1 MPSMTSW
8 ITRLSLLAALAF
20 PAAFVQ
26 GAPLV
31 VGAVVSQTGAHADLA
46 DGYRKA
52 LLLWQEE
59 INAGGGLLGRNVEL
73 VILDDRSEASRGGPL
88 YVQLIGE
95 HKAEALIG
103 PYGTAAT
110 MIASAEAETARRVM
124 VSGAGWSRAIHKR
137 APRFVFQASVP
148 YAAYGGA
155 AMAMAKEEGNVSAAI
170 LARDDPADREMA
182 AGAKESA
189 LKLGI
194 KSDEILVYS
203 GGTSNF
209 EPQAI
214 DAQAADVQAWIA
226 FGEVR
231 DAAEMVRTLKRLGYA
246 PRFFFVR
253 GASNPALVSLVGQDA
268 EFALGATAYDPRF
281 ATPGN
286 DRFVKSYTAKWSGAP
301 GAAAAEGY
309 AAATVLAEGI
319 RRAGTTD
326 AEKLR
331 AALGSLSTG
340 TVLGEYKVD
349 RLTGEQKGESPA
361 LTQILNGRP
370 QLVWPPS
377 LETGKP
383 ALPYPQWR
391 DRRVLR

>member
-8 ITRLSLLAALAF
+8 ITRVSLLAALAF
-20 PAAFVQ
+20 PAAFAQ

-46 DGYRKA
+46 GGYRKG

-59 INAGGGLLGRNVEL
+59 INADGGLLGRNVEL
-73 VILDDRSEASRGGPL
+73 VILDDRSEASRAGPL
-88 YVQLIGE
+88 YVQLIRE

-124 VSGAGWSRAIHKR
+124 VSGAGWSRAVHKR

-155 AMAMAKEEGNVSAAI
+155 AMTMAKEEGNRSAAI

-203 GGTSNF
+203 GGSSNF
-209 EPQAI
+209 ESQAI
-214 DAQAADVQAWIA
+214 DAQAAEVQAWIA
-226 FGEVR
+226 FGEAG
-231 DAAEMVRTLKRLGYA
+231 DAAEMVKTLKRVGYA

-253 GASNPALVSLVGQDA
+253 GASAPGLVSLLGQDA
-268 EFALGATAYDPRF
+268 EFTLGATGYDPRF
-281 ATPGN
+281 TTPGN
-286 DRFVKSYTAKWSGAP
+286 DRFVKSYAAKWSAAP

-331 AALGSLSTG
+331 TALASLAVG

-349 RLTGEQKGESPA
+349 RLTGEQTGELPA
-361 LTQILNGRP
+361 LTQILKGRP
-370 QLVWPPS
+370 RLVWPPS
-377 LETGKP
+377 LEIAKP
-383 ALPYPQWR
+383 VLPYPQWA
-391 DRRVLR
+391 DRRLLK

>member
-8 ITRLSLLAALAF
+8 TTRFSLLAALALS
-20 PAAFVQ
+20 AAFAQ
-26 GAPLV
+26 AAPLV

-59 INAGGGLLGRNVEL
+59 INAAGGLLGRNVEL
-73 VILDDRSEASRGGPL
+73 VILDDRSEASRAGPL

-95 HKAEALIG
+95 HKADALIG

-124 VSGAGWSRAIHKR
+124 VSGAGWSRAVHKR

-155 AMAMAKEEGNVSAAI
+155 AMAMAKEEGNVSAAV
-170 LARDDPADREMA
+170 LARDDPGHREMA
-182 AGAKESA
+182 AGAKEAA

-203 GGTSNF
+203 GGTSDF
-209 EPQAI
+209 ESQAI
-214 DAQAADVQAWIA
+214 NAQAAEVQAWIA
-226 FGEVR
+226 FGEMR
-231 DAAEMVRTLKRLGYA
+231 DAAEMVKTLKRLGYA

-253 GASNPALVSLVGQDA
+253 GASDRGLISLLGQDA
-268 EFALGATAYDPRF
+268 EFTLGATEYDPRF
-281 ATPGN
+281 TTPGN
-286 DRFVKSYTAKWSGAP
+286 DQFVKSYTAKWSAP
-301 GAAAAEGY
+301 PGPSAAEGY
-309 AAATVLAEGI
+309 AAATVLAEGF

-331 AALGSLSTG
+331 AALASLAVG

-349 RLTGEQKGESPA
+349 RLTGEQTGEMPA
-361 LTQILNGRP
+361 VTQILNGRP
-370 QLVWPPS
+370 QVVWPPS
-377 LETGKP
+377 LGTGKP
-383 ALPYPQWR
+383 VLPYPQWR
-391 DRRVLR
+391 DRRLLK

>member
-1 MPSMTSW
+1 MTSW
-8 ITRLSLLAALAF
+8 TTRF
-20 PAAFVQ
+20 PLFAAFAITAAFAQ

-46 DGYRKA
+46 DGYRKG

-59 INAGGGLLGRNVEL
+59 INAKGGLLGRNVEL
-73 VILDDRSEASRGGPL
+73 VILDDRSEASRAGPL

-124 VSGAGWSRAIHKR
+124 VSGAGWSRAVHKR

-148 YAAYGGA
+148 YAAYGDA
-155 AMAMAKEEGNVSAAI
+155 AVAMAKEQGNVSAAI

-182 AGAKESA
+182 AGAKEAA

-194 KSDEILVYS
+194 KSDDVLVYS
-203 GGTSNF
+203 GGTTDF
-209 EPQAI
+209 ESQAI
-214 DAQAADVQAWIA
+214 NAQAGDAQAWIA

-231 DAAEMVRTLKRLGYA
+231 DAAAMVNTLKRLGYA

-253 GASNPALVSLVGQDA
+253 GASDAALVSLLGQDA
-268 EFALGATAYDPRF
+268 EFALGATEYDTRF
-281 ATPGN
+281 TTPGN
-286 DRFVKSYTAKWSGAP
+286 DQFVKSYRAKWSAAP
-301 GAAAAEGY
+301 GPAAAEGY
-309 AAATVLAEGI
+309 AAATVLAEGL

-326 AEKLR
+326 PEKLR
-331 AALGSLSTG
+331 AVLASLAVA

-349 RLTGEQKGESPA
+349 RLTGEQTGESPA
-361 LTQILNGRP
+361 LTQILKGRP
-370 QLVWPPS
+370 QLVWPAS
-377 LETGKP
+377 VGTGKP
-383 ALPYPQWR
+383 VLPYPQWHE
-391 DRRVLR
+391 RRLLK